1 MNGVQHVTATR
12 QSTSAA
18 VRPMA
23 PPIAAPA
30 VGCLFCREPIE
41 IASFVAG
48 PPDPRLLSAACP
60 NCGLLVSAT
69 PRTLA
74 VWSRPGVAS
83 EGDIA
88 ARLRA
93 RRVAM
98 GTQAIL
104 GHAGSHGLFEDQAV

>member
-1 MNGVQHVTATR
+1 MNGVQQVTATR
-12 QSTSAA
+12 QSTSVAD
-18 VRPMA
+18 RPLST
-23 PPIAAPA
+23 PIAAPA

-48 PPDPRLLSAACP
+48 PPDPRVLSAACP

-69 PRTLA
+69 PATLA
-74 VWSRPGVAS
+74 AWSRPVATS
-83 EGDIA
+83 EKEVA

-93 RRVAM
+93 RRVAL

-104 GHAGSHGLFEDQAV
+104 GHAGLRGLFEDQAV

>member
-1 MNGVQHVTATR
+1 MNGVQQVTGTR
-12 QSTSAA
+12 QPTCVAE
-18 VRPMA
+18 RPLS
-23 PPIAAPA
+23 PPVAAPA

-48 PPDPRLLSAACP
+48 PPDPRVLSAACP

-69 PRTLA
+69 PTTLA
-74 VWSRPGVAS
+74 VWSRPVATS
-83 EGDIA
+83 EEEVA
-88 ARLRA
+88 ARRRA
-93 RRVAM
+93 RRVAL

>member
-1 MNGVQHVTATR
+1 M
-12 QSTSAA
+12 STP
-18 VRPMA
+18 V
-23 PPIAAPA
+23 AAPA

-48 PPDPRLLSAACP
+48 PPDPRVLSAACP

-69 PRTLA
+69 PTTLA
-74 VWSRPGVAS
+74 VWSRPVVSS
-83 EGDIA
+83 EDDIA

-98 GTQAIL
+98 GTRAIL
-104 GHAGSHGLFEDQAV
+104 GSVGLSGRFEDQAV